1 MDSEDSII
9 KSSRKS
15 KNGSRRSPTRK
26 SHRSSKTARNSS
38 PKSNNN
44 EPRRT
49 KRSKEEHAAKE
60 KARSER
66 TNDAAGA
73 TAIDQTGIV
82 EPIEGRRK
90 NLASKK
96 RHSQNEKDRAS
107 KDSTAKAQNLINQ
120 SIASA
125 TGPSPGAHADSRGD
139 DADKKVGKGRFSRQL
154 GTQSI
159 IAVDEREEV
168 AEEEKEEDHGMVTA
182 SAVES
187 ADADP
192 ATNSK
197 LGKESTNA
205 EKVAAYRKANNFLN
219 GATSPRGS
227 RKIKF
232 RAQNDR
238 SNGRDWER
246 MQQQKSVRVCQ
257 GLLCIVV
264 IVGVAVGSWLGLGN
278 NTLVATEPSQV
289 IGNATNDLSDLPVS
303 SESPTEST
311 FTTTNSTST
320 APSGVPSSLDV
331 QFFPPSVE
339 DCDAIAKGDAIQGQD
354 ILPVQSY
361 QLNLDATPLIPMVLS
376 FSADIIENKLS
387 ELLVPVLTGCDR
399 VVRKLRGGQFVHHR
413 HLIGDAIFSYAIGNV
428 VVGAIGVEGAQCMDD
443 SYTGC
448 HRVSVKLDIVVKD
461 AAVKIFDVFG
471 ELSAVL
477 GGGSLIE
484 KLEVTTLYQSM
495 IIVNLGPLDST
506 ASPSA
511 NDAEP
516 TPVPAIPT
524 SEPTQLP
531 TFAPMVDESRAP
543 STEPTP
549 GPSPPPTSQP
559 TALPTVS
566 PTEVTSV
573 APTITPTLRPT
584 QNPTLRPTQ
593 NPTQELSL
601 NPSFVPSLSPSMEL
615 TLGPTP
621 MPSLVPTFEPTE
633 TPSLAPISLSTNRCA
648 YLESKLGDRASLHQ
662 LAIQW
667 MCETDTWEPSEDKSY
682 PEQWLDRYA
691 VAALLY
697 AANNDNPET
706 FNHSDLAAA
715 STQPTCSWSSTEYTF
730 LGCSQSSKDSKIT
743 SINGGHTDKG
753 LPTEIGLL
761 TDLQSLSFPR
771 VVSSED
777 TPLIETSLPSEVGAL
792 TKLHTLSGDYTV
804 LGGTLPS
811 EIGNLTQMRRISLA
825 YSRLWGTVP
834 TEIGNLSLLTQLDL
848 LRSKLE
854 GPIPSEIG
862 NLSKLTGVHLG
873 HNHIEGDIPTEIGNL
888 SNMSYMSLSDNKI
901 DGTIPSEIGK
911 MSQMASFQL
920 YGNAIQGTLPT
931 EIGALSQMVT
941 LLLHS
946 HAGTNS
952 LEGTIPT
959 EIGRMTKMVTFNVG
973 GNKLVGS
980 IPTEI
985 GNLSQMETFN
995 LGSLLEGTIPTEIGN
1010 MGQLRYLGIGGNIE
1024 GTIPTEIGNL
1034 GQIITLGLA
1043 GNNIRGT
1050 IPSEIGNL
1058 SKLLDLNMNTNSLEG
1073 TVPTE
1078 IGRIRE
1084 MGRLLLAQNKL
1095 TGTVPNIPQ
1104 ITGYCWL
1111 YQNCFDDT
1119 TNGVSAGC
1127 NVSGQKQEKCV

>member
-1 MDSEDSII
+1 
-9 KSSRKS
+9 
-15 KNGSRRSPTRK
+15 
-26 SHRSSKTARNSS
+26 
-38 PKSNNN
+38 
-44 EPRRT
+44 
-49 KRSKEEHAAKE
+49 
-60 KARSER
+60 
-66 TNDAAGA
+66 
-73 TAIDQTGIV
+73 
-82 EPIEGRRK
+82 
-90 NLASKK
+90 
-96 RHSQNEKDRAS
+96 S

-139 DADKKVGKGRFSRQL
+139 DADKKVGKGRFSRHL

-192 ATNSK
+192 ATNTK
-197 LGKESTNA
+197 LGKESTHA

-246 MQQQKSVRVCQ
+246 MQQQKSVRICQ

-278 NTLVATEPSQV
+278 NTSVATEPSQV

-311 FTTTNSTST
+311 FTTINSATT

-376 FSADIIENKLS
+376 FSADIIENKLE

-399 VVRKLRGGQFVHHR
+399 VVRKLRGGQFAHHR

-428 VVGAIGVEGAQCMDD
+428 VVSAIGVEGAQCMED

-477 GGGSLIE
+477 GGGSLIK

-495 IIVNLGPLDST
+495 IIVNLGPLDSS

-516 TPVPAIPT
+516 TPAPAIPT

-531 TFAPMVDESRAP
+531 TFAPMADESRAP
-543 STEPTP
+543 SPQPTP
-549 GPSPPPTSQP
+549 GPSSPPTSQP
-559 TALPTVS
+559 TALPTVP
-566 PTEVTSV
+566 PTQVLSL
-573 APTITPTLRPT
+573 APTVAVTLRPT
-584 QNPTLRPTQ
+584 QNPTR
-593 NPTQELSL
+593 ESSL
-601 NPSFVPSLSPSMEL
+601 NPSSVPSLSPSMEP
-615 TLGPTP
+615 TLR
-621 MPSLVPTFEPTE
+621 PSQLPSMVPTLQPTE
-633 TPSLAPISLSTNRCA
+633 TPSLAPIALSTNRCE

-667 MCETDTWEPSEDKSY
+667 MCETDIWEPSEEESY
-682 PEQWLDRYA
+682 PEQWHDRYA

-706 FNHSDLAAA
+706 FNHNDLAGATTQSTCTWT
-715 STQPTCSWSSTEYTF
+715 STQYSF
-730 LGCSQSSKDSKIT
+730 LRCSQSTEGSKVTAIHVGSILNTEAGYLPVAIGLLT
-743 SINGGHTDKG
+743 SLMSLSTVRTGQGI
-753 LPTEIGLL
+753 PTEIGQLKAL
-761 TDLQSLSFPR
+761 AYLGIGAVGQPDYANINQYQSTIPT
-771 VVSSED
+771 E
-777 TPLIETSLPSEVGAL
+777 IGAL
-792 TKLHTLSGDYTV
+792 TKLVRLSSYH
-804 LGGTLPS
+804 GGLVGSIPT
-811 EIGNLTQMRRISLA
+811 EIGELSQMVSLA
-825 YSRLWGTVP
+825 FFSSGIEGSIP
-834 TEIGNLSLLTQLDL
+834 TEIGNLGQLTHTYVAYNPNLAGTLPSEMGNLSQLVGVNLAGNNLEGIIPTEIGNWGQVKQIYFVGNNFKGSLQSEVGKMSQLTQLGIGSAIEGTIPSQIWSL
-848 LRSKLE
+848 SQMINLSIGSRLE
-854 GPIPSEIG
+854 G
-862 NLSKLTGVHLG
+862 T
-873 HNHIEGDIPTEIGNL
+873 IPTEIGNL
-888 SNMSYMSLSDNKI
+888 SQLTMLGLGSLL
-901 DGTIPSEIGK
+901 DGTIPTEVGQLSK
-911 MSQMASFQL
+911 LAYLSFS
-920 YGNAIQGTLPT
+920 GNIEGTIPT
-931 EIGALSQMVT
+931 EIFNLEQMVG
-941 LLLHS
+941 LAL
-946 HAGTNS
+946 AGS

-959 EIGRMTKMVTFNVG
+959 EIGK
-973 GNKLVGS
+973 
-980 IPTEI
+980 
-985 GNLSQMETFN
+985 LSQLSHLN
-995 LGSLLEGTIPTEIGN
+995 IQRN
-1010 MGQLRYLGIGGNIE
+1010 NIGGNI
-1024 GTIPTEIGNL
+1024 
-1034 GQIITLGLA
+1034 
-1043 GNNIRGT
+1043 
-1050 IPSEIGNL
+1050 PSEMGNL
-1058 SKLLDLNMNTNSLEG
+1058 SRLEDLIMIGNNLKG
-1073 TVPTE
+1073 TLPTDF
-1078 IGRIRE
+1078 
-1084 MGRLLLAQNKL
+1084 GRLTAIRRLWLSINTL
-1095 TGTVPNIPQ
+1095 TGAIPPIFASVTCQ
-1104 ITGYCWL
+1104 LGY
-1111 YQNCFDDT
+1111 NCFNDT
-1119 TNGVSAGC
+1119 ANGVSVGC
-1127 NVSGQKQEKCV
+1127 SVDTSPQPKCV